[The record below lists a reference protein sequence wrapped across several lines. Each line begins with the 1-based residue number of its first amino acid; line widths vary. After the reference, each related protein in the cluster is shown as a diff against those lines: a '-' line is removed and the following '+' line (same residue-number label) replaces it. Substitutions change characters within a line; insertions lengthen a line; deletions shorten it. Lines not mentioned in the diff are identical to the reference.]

1 MIYALHPQRRVAVL
15 PGEQPVGLDE
25 LLDVVAVAQV
35 GAVEDVLVAEAGAA
49 VAREDLVLNGDDR
62 ERFKKLNEI
71 HRKRRTFFIKD
82 RTLRLDL
89 MLSTS
94 TYIPFG
100 TFHLRT
106 SHNCI
111 IGSAISCTQYMLR
124 IFTLLI
130 NRCLNIPAAHA
141 ATP

>member
-1 MIYALHPQRRVAVL
+1 MIYAPHPQRRVAVL

-71 HRKRRTFFIKD
+71 HRKRRTFF
-82 RTLRLDL
+82 
-89 MLSTS
+89 
-94 TYIPFG
+94 
-100 TFHLRT
+100 
-106 SHNCI
+106 
-111 IGSAISCTQYMLR
+111 
-124 IFTLLI
+124 LLKI
-130 NRCLNIPAAHA
+130 EH
-141 ATP
+141 